1 MDIPLINTVT
11 GQITPDQL
19 GPTLMHE
26 HLVVGFPGWESDT
39 IRSGLGRPEML
50 AVCMDKIQQLKARGI
65 NSVVDASPNDLGR
78 DVEFMGEVAQKAD
91 FQIICATGLYHEEEG
106 GAPYWRFRATLGG
119 GVEDIAELFI
129 KELTEGIGDTGI
141 KAGIIKVATG
151 PGEINDYERN
161 ILLAAAIAAKETG
174 APITTH
180 TSEGQ
185 LGDQQQSILVEEGV
199 PAHKIIIGHS
209 CGSTDHDYHMRI
221 AGQGSYL
228 GFDRFGIEPLVSDA
242 DRTKALMA
250 LINKGM
256 GEQII
261 VSHDSV
267 WCWRG
272 GQIPSPEVK
281 AYMDSMLNP
290 FHFHDKIIPMLKS
303 MGADDLQIEMLLKDN
318 PRRFFSSEPPSRAT

>member
-129 KELTEGIGDTGI
+129 KELQAFRVKISISGHDSYEAHREG
-141 KAGIIKVATG
+141 
-151 PGEINDYERN
+151 
-161 ILLAAAIAAKETG
+161 
-174 APITTH
+174 
-180 TSEGQ
+180 
-185 LGDQQQSILVEEGV
+185 
-199 PAHKIIIGHS
+199 
-209 CGSTDHDYHMRI
+209 DHD
-221 AGQGSYL
+221 
-228 GFDRFGIEPLVSDA
+228 DLVLA
-242 DRTKALMA
+242 VAIGAWVAER
-250 LINKGM
+250 
-256 GEQII
+256 E
-261 VSHDSV
+261 
-267 WCWRG
+267 RG
-272 GQIPSPEVK
+272 PAMVMI
-281 AYMDSMLNP
+281 
-290 FHFHDKIIPMLKS
+290 
-303 MGADDLQIEMLLKDN
+303 
-318 PRRFFSSEPPSRAT
+318 